1 MPRPATLTPC
11 CPPAT
16 ALRAPSSRQQCV
28 FTYNAMH
35 KDGIQSQGG
44 YSSHIITDETYAFK
58 VADSLPIEGVAPL
71 LCAGG
76 WRGHD

>member
-1 MPRPATLTPC
+1 M
-11 CPPAT
+11 
-16 ALRAPSSRQQCV
+16 

-76 WRGHD
+76 WRASPFECLLTHTQHMYAVE